1 MTNGSK
7 SSFWISACCIAL
19 LIGGCAKRQSGT
31 RLVYIASPPAP
42 QGGAPAPD
50 SGMLVIEEPA
60 KPELQELE
68 PRKDLELLNTPL
80 SGGSSKR
87 KATSASASS
96 AESSSEETLVEPPP
110 PLEPANSPGHGGRQQ
125 LEKVQHDMGASIEH
139 FERSSLSG
147 PEKQTLAEAR
157 AFLDQSTRALKDGDL
172 PRAEKLAAKARLLIT
187 ALEKGR

>member
-1 MTNGSK
+1 MTNGMK
-7 SSFWISACCIAL
+7 SSLWSSACCIAL

-31 RLVYIASPPAP
+31 RLVYVASPPAP

-80 SGGSSKR
+80 SGQSSKR
-87 KATSASASS
+87 KATSASSS
-96 AESSSEETLVEPPP
+96 AESSSEQTLVEPPP
-110 PLEPANSPGHGGRQQ
+110 PLEPANSPGQGGRQQ

-172 PRAEKLAAKARLLIT
+172 PRAEKLADKARLLIT